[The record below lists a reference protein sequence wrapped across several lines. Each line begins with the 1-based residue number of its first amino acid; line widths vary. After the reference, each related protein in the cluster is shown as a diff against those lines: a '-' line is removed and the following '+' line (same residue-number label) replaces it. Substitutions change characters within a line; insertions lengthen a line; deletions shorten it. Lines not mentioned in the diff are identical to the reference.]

1 MKRLD
6 PAQTRL
12 HARAMK
18 RPKPARKLLDLSL
31 IALLGGLALPGA
43 LGKIVKMLADAATP
57 VALFTIGTVLW
68 RARQHAHTRT
78 PAAQFVPVA
87 LFKLFVH
94 PLLVLAVGLRFAYQL
109 VVKPD
114 DLYSIRMLAGGS

>member
-31 IALLGGLALPGA
+31 IALLGGLALPA
-43 LGKIVKMLADAATP
+43 FAQDAATTP
-57 VALFTIGTVLW
+57 PQSLACGDVED
-68 RARQHAHTRT
+68 AHFLIAPSRGD
-78 PAAQFVPVA
+78 A
-87 LFKLFVH
+87 
-94 PLLVLAVGLRFAYQL
+94 LAVA
-109 VVKPD
+109 
-114 DLYSIRMLAGGS
+114 